1 MVVLHKVEELRK
13 VCEDERVVWLER
25 WPARPHL
32 AMFSILHGHLLQ
44 ILELLVNLSTK
55 NWKVPNHQSTQ
66 QHHQEPVKQ
75 AVERRR
81 SQHSAPLAERG
92 RDATNLPAEVEE
104 LLARALEQLE
114 QLVDGGEDGGAG
126 VVWARRHPPAVLWE
140 LLVQQRYY
148 VFTS

>member
-1 MVVLHKVEELRK
+1 
-13 VCEDERVVWLER
+13 
-25 WPARPHL
+25 
-32 AMFSILHGHLLQ
+32 MFSVLHGHLLLQ

-104 LLARALEQLE
+104 LLVGNRLLSSLLARAL
-114 QLVDGGEDGGAG
+114 AG
-126 VVWARRHPPAVLWE
+126 PVTVRRAN
-140 LLVQQRYY
+140 RRG
-148 VFTS
+148 F